1 MLVDRHHVQYLIEL
15 GELAREASAGVL
27 AGSKDRVE
35 VFLGTLGGAATPTAV
50 LAFAAR
56 MAGLPAEGRPWSAVR
71 VSEPD
76 SRLAPGTGTATSG
89 PPAAMLVR
97 GHSDDDPDGEEDGN
111 RIPDSTAWAPLPEA
125 LERWDTQVILA
136 WIGPL
141 GWQPPTTSLLLE
153 QAPELSAGSMATGS
167 PPGPTSPGQAASL
180 AAQEADARSRKAL
193 RTIGTVAAAGGAGGL
208 LFGLGR
214 ALGRAATQPRIDSAK
229 EPTS

>member
-15 GELAREASAGVL
+15 GELAREASAAVL
-27 AGSKDRVE
+27 PGSKDQVE
-35 VFLGTLGGAATPTAV
+35 AFLGTLGGAATPTAV
-50 LAFAAR
+50 LAFEAR

-71 VSEPD
+71 GSQSD

-97 GHSDDDPDGEEDGN
+97 GQLDDDPDGEEDGN
-111 RIPDSTAWAPLPEA
+111 RIPDTTTWAQLREA
-125 LERWDTQVILA
+125 LERWDTQVIFA

-141 GWQPPTTSLLLE
+141 GWQPPATSLLLD
-153 QAPELSAGSMATGS
+153 QAPELSTGPIS
-167 PPGPTSPGQAASL
+167 NRTPPGPASPSQAASL

-193 RTIGTVAAAGGAGGL
+193 RTIGTVVAAGGAGGL

-229 EPTS
+229 EPT